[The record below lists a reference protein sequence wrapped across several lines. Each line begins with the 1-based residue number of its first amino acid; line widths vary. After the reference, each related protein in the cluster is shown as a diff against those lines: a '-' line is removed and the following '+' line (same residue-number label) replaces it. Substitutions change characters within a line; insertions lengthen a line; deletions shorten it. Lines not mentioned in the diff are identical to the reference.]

1 MQLPKRSDYN
11 YMIHMYYCTA
21 YNHIRYPIHKNY
33 LRDSDTYVS
42 SSSLPENIRSRTRG
56 TAQKI
61 VGFSTPI
68 SSTSSLTSCDKE
80 VNSQDRPKSKI
91 TKRYSGEH
99 TDAYPTPES
108 DRGTMENKQ
117 LLHNTIKDVR
127 KRKVRHV
134 NIAFCQLKFEY
145 LLKILKVIQCVS

>member
-21 YNHIRYPIHKNY
+21 YNHIRYPIHENY

-56 TAQKI
+56 TAHMI

-99 TDAYPTPES
+99 SVMLTPRQNPIEAPWKINS
-108 DRGTMENKQ
+108 SSTTRSKMCARG
-117 LLHNTIKDVR
+117 R
-127 KRKVRHV
+127 
-134 NIAFCQLKFEY
+134 
-145 LLKILKVIQCVS
+145 